1 MNAPVR
7 CLAILTICFAFSIT
21 GILAHQLFHDF
32 IAAAAD
38 TIRSV
43 AGLVGTLF
51 AIVLGLLISS
61 SYSAFNS
68 HQADFNTMAT
78 SLANIDLLLKRFN
91 EDSRK
96 SRHSLSKIAS
106 SLKSRYWKKDS
117 ASHRADIDYNIIAND
132 VDSIVDIIKNTEKLP
147 SISTD
152 DINAIRQFSNSF
164 ITTQSNIVRNLVNR
178 VQSLLLLIVSGWACL
193 LFFLFGCL
201 SSTNPFSL
209 FILFTGALAIA
220 SANFLILEL
229 THPYHGLFR
238 VSSATL
244 DLLTQAMHET
254 PDTVAPYPFS

>member
-1 MNAPVR
+1 MNAPIR
-7 CLAILTICFAFSIT
+7 CLAILSICFFFSIA
-21 GILAHQLFHDF
+21 GILTHHLCHDS
-32 IAAAAD
+32 IAASAD
-38 TIRSV
+38 TIHSI

-61 SYSAFNS
+61 SYNAFNS

-106 SLKSRYWKKDS
+106 ALKSRYWRNDNTRRH
-117 ASHRADIDYNIIAND
+117 AEIDYNIIAGD
-132 VDSIVDIIKNTEKLP
+132 VDTIVGIIKNTEKLP
-147 SISTD
+147 DISTD

-164 ITTQSNIVRNLVNR
+164 ITTQSNIVRNLANR

-201 SSTNPFSL
+201 NSANPFSL

-244 DLLTQAMHET
+244 DLLTQAMHEN
-254 PDTVAPYPFS
+254 S